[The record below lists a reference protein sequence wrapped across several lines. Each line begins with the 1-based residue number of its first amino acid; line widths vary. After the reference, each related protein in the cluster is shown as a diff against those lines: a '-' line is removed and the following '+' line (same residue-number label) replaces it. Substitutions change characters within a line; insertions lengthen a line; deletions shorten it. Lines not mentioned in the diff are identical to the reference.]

1 MHTVGLLAVLVWFDL
16 SFRNGVAVERSAL
29 TDSSTDTCGASSS
42 RLNIGAATYT
52 RWRYIVLRQ
61 SRPLVVLLVMT
72 YGGVQEPTNQPTNQ
86 SINHSYMG
94 VRFQKVEQL
103 KRVSV
108 QVTLDFFSA
117 NPLEVRSPTNLGW
130 LWMII
135 MLSVSKHVVVLL
147 IIYFQFHIQSAFS
160 RLLNVGV

>member
-16 SFRNGVAVERSAL
+16 SFRNGVAVERYAL
-29 TDSSTDTCGASSS
+29 TDSCTDTCGASSS

-72 YGGVQEPTNQPTNQ
+72 YGGVQEPTNQSINQ

-94 VRFQKVEQL
+94 VWFQKVEQL

-117 NPLEVRSPTNLGW
+117 NPLKVRSPNQP
-130 LWMII
+130 WMT
-135 MLSVSKHVVVLL
+135 LNDYYALCFKTCSGVVNYLFSVSYPVC
-147 IIYFQFHIQSAFS
+147 F
-160 RLLNVGV
+160 